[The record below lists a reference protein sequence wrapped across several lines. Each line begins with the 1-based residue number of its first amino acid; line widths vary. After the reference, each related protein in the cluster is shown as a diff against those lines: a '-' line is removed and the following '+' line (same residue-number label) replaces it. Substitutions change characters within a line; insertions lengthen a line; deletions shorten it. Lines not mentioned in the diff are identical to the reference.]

1 MSDLDLNS
9 KQWCELVFDG
19 KNTEFGAFQMRQ
31 ESTSRH
37 NKAMIIVAILVV
49 LIITLPALFRYI
61 APKKQEEVKM
71 TEVTQLTKL
80 PPPEVKNNDAIKK
93 VDAPPPPPLKSSIK
107 FTAPKIVKDE
117 DADREDVKTQEEIIS
132 AKVAVSV
139 ADVKGN
145 DDLFGTDIQDLK
157 EIAIDTPQE
166 EVQETVFQTVEQ
178 MPSFPGGMQALNK
191 YLKDNLRYPTIAA
204 ENGVSGRVVLRFVVS
219 KSGKIETVDVLG
231 PVDRALDEEAVRV
244 VKSMPA
250 WVPGKQNG
258 NAVAVYYTLPV
269 TFVLGQQ

>member
-1 MSDLDLNS
+1 MNS

-80 PPPEVKNNDAIKK
+80 PPPEVKNNDVIKK

-117 DADREDVKTQEEIIS
+117 GADREDVKTQEEIIS

-219 KSGKIETVDVLG
+219 KSGKIENVEVLG

>member
-1 MSDLDLNS
+1 M
-9 KQWCELVFDG
+9 
-19 KNTEFGAFQMRQ
+19 
-31 ESTSRH
+31 
-37 NKAMIIVAILVV
+37 
-49 LIITLPALFRYI
+49 
-61 APKKQEEVKM
+61 
-71 TEVTQLTKL
+71 
-80 PPPEVKNNDAIKK
+80 
-93 VDAPPPPPLKSSIK
+93 
-107 FTAPKIVKDE
+107 
-117 DADREDVKTQEEIIS
+117 
-132 AKVAVSV
+132 

-219 KSGKIETVDVLG
+219 KSGKIENVEVLG

>member
-1 MSDLDLNS
+1 MNS

-61 APKKQEEVKM
+61 APKQQDREVI
-71 TEVTQLTKL
+71 TEVTKLTKL
-80 PPPEVKNNDAIKK
+80 PPPEVKNNDVIKK
-93 VDAPPPPPLKSSIK
+93 ADAPPPPPLKSSIK

-117 DADREDVKTQEEIIS
+117 EADREDVKTQEEIIS
-132 AKVAVSV
+132 SKVAVSV

-219 KSGKIETVDVLG
+219 KSGKIENVEVLG

>member
-1 MSDLDLNS
+1 MNNIDLNS

-80 PPPEVKNNDAIKK
+80 PPPEVKNNDVIKK

-145 DDLFGTDIQDLK
+145 DEIHGQDIADLRKVAQEK
-157 EIAIDTPQE
+157 PKE
-166 EVQETVFQTVEQ
+166 EVEEIFTVAEQ
-178 MPSFPGGMQALNK
+178 MPQFPGGPAALQEFLAK
-191 YLKDNLRYPTIAA
+191 NLRYPPIAA
-204 ENGVSGRVVLRFVVS
+204 ENGISGTVVVRFAVWKAGS
-219 KSGKIETVDVLG
+219 IRNIEVLS
-231 PVDRALDEEAVRV
+231 PVDRSLDEEAVRV
-244 VKSMPA
+244 IKSMPN
-250 WVPGKQNG
+250 WIPGKQNG
-258 NAVAVYYTLPV
+258 NSVSVYFVAPV
-269 TFVLGQQ
+269 KFQLAEQ

>member
-80 PPPEVKNNDAIKK
+80 PPPEVKNNDVIKK

-219 KSGKIETVDVLG
+219 KSGKIENVEVLG

-269 TFVLGQQ
+269 TFVL

>member
-1 MSDLDLNS
+1 MNS

-49 LIITLPALFRYI
+49 LIITMPALFRMI

-80 PPPEVKNNDAIKK
+80 PPPEVKNNDVIKK
-93 VDAPPPPPLKSSIK
+93 VDAPPPPPLKSTIK

-117 DADREDVKTQEEIIS
+117 EADQEDVKTQDEIIN
-132 AKVAVSV
+132 AKAGISV

-145 DDLFGTDIQDLK
+145 DDMFGADIQDLK

-166 EVQETVFQTVEQ
+166 VKEEAPLVAVEQ
-178 MPSFPGGMQALNK
+178 MPSFPGGPQALK
-191 YLKDNLRYPTIAA
+191 KFLKDNLRYPAIAA

-219 KSGKIETVDVLG
+219 KTGKIDNIEVVG

-244 VKSMPA
+244 VKAMPD

-258 NAVAVYYTLPV
+258 HSVAVYYNLPV
-269 TFVLGQQ
+269 SFVLGER

>member
-80 PPPEVKNNDAIKK
+80 PPPEVKNNDVIKK

-117 DADREDVKTQEEIIS
+117 EADREDVKTQEEIIS

-145 DDLFGTDIQDLK
+145 D
-157 EIAIDTPQE
+157 A
-166 EVQETVFQTVEQ
+166 
-178 MPSFPGGMQALNK
+178 SGGN
-191 YLKDNLRYPTIAA
+191 
-204 ENGVSGRVVLRFVVS
+204 
-219 KSGKIETVDVLG
+219 
-231 PVDRALDEEAVRV
+231 VRV
-244 VKSMPA
+244 LLRPVRYGHPGLEGDRDRHAAGRSAGDRIPDGRA
-250 WVPGKQNG
+250 DAFVPRRYAGAEQ
-258 NAVAVYYTLPV
+258 VPER
-269 TFVLGQQ
+269 